1 MHSLIRV
8 YRMFLQGES
17 KNPGRRLGCMRK
29 AGDGHGIE
37 QVGDT
42 EATQHIEQPR
52 IEVGDDAQFEP
63 PLFQFLQNAHR
74 LRIEPPPLR
83 TVEGMKDLLEIVIEP
98 LEHPDTVKYVM
109 DDVEPPESFALLDLG
124 WIAHREHRRRSLME
138 SALERF
144 LHGGE

>member
-1 MHSLIRV
+1 MRSLIRV
-8 YRMFLQGES
+8 YRMFLQSES
-17 KNPGRRLGCMRK
+17 KNRGRGLGCMRK

-42 EATQHIEQPR
+42 ETTQHIEQPR
-52 IEVGDDAQFEP
+52 IEVGDDAQFVP
-63 PLFQFLQNAHR
+63 TLFQFLENTQR

-83 TVEGMKDLLEIVIEP
+83 IVEGVKDLLEIVIEP
-98 LEHPDTVKYVM
+98 LEYPDAVKHVM
-109 DDVEPPESFALLDLG
+109 DDVEPPESFATLDLG
-124 WIAHREHRRRSLME
+124 WVAHREDRRRSLME